1 MKEITRIHLAKI
13 PYEIELDAKKNLQKY
28 LDALRKYSDEEIF
41 EDVEIRITEILAESG
56 ISKHGIISEKEVQK
70 IRAQIGEP
78 EIFKGE
84 DFEEET
90 SSEKSSTNFE
100 AEKLPKKLYRDR
112 QNQMVAGVLAG
123 IAGYFEID
131 ATVVRLAF
139 VLLTFFSFGTTF
151 LIYLILAIIIPPAK
165 NSSDIL
171 RLRGQKISANS
182 IKEIN
187 KEYDFE
193 RFDRQDRFVGRILAG
208 IGGGIALM
216 MALCG
221 VAALIFGN
229 FALNEFFKQ
238 PEARGFYGT
247 ALLILS
253 NIAGL
258 AFVAFCANL
267 AFAGFSYKIRRSQIV
282 SLIILAVLGVVCG
295 SGMMISVSQLGMEY
309 QERQERISSSLTTKE
324 VKFDAE
330 KLSQIKNLKVGN
342 FTNVEYIV
350 SDERKVEFSEFEAL
364 KENKFEKVKVEFN
377 GENMKI
383 DLPISRAY
391 PYSSEEKIR
400 IYGPELSKIELGESA
415 RVEYEKLSQSNLEI
429 FQRQSST
436 FEFDGKTIDNLKVSQ
451 DYASTIDSSDVFV
464 KNLVAK
470 SRGGNV
476 RLKSVENAIFET
488 VDCTND
494 SSRVVYLSLEENAK
508 NAKITL
514 NGSEF
519 NASRTGECFMLHGD
533 ELDF

>member
-1 MKEITRIHLAKI
+1 MKKFLKMSKF
-13 PYEIELDAKKNLQKY
+13 ELPKFWRKAEFRNTESFQKKK
-28 LDALRKYSDEEIF
+28 
-41 EDVEIRITEILAESG
+41 
-56 ISKHGIISEKEVQK
+56 SKK

-171 RLRGQKISANS
+171 RLRGQKISASS

-193 RFDRQDRFVGRILAG
+193 KFDRQDRFVGRILAG
-208 IGGGIALM
+208 IGGGIALIM
-216 MALCG
+216 MLCG

-267 AFAGFSYKIRRSQIV
+267 AFAGFSYKIRKGQIV

-309 QERQERISSSLTTKE
+309 QERISRSLTTKE

-342 FTNVEYIV
+342 FTNVEYVV
-350 SDERKVEFSEFEAL
+350 SDERKIEFLFRFRNFQNLNSEQ
-364 KENKFEKVKVEFN
+364 
-377 GENMKI
+377 
-383 DLPISRAY
+383 P
-391 PYSSEEKIR
+391 
-400 IYGPELSKIELGESA
+400 
-415 RVEYEKLSQSNLEI
+415 
-429 FQRQSST
+429 
-436 FEFDGKTIDNLKVSQ
+436 
-451 DYASTIDSSDVFV
+451 
-464 KNLVAK
+464 
-470 SRGGNV
+470 
-476 RLKSVENAIFET
+476 
-488 VDCTND
+488 
-494 SSRVVYLSLEENAK
+494 
-508 NAKITL
+508 
-514 NGSEF
+514 
-519 NASRTGECFMLHGD
+519 
-533 ELDF
+533 

>member
-1 MKEITRIHLAKI
+1 M
-13 PYEIELDAKKNLQKY
+13 
-28 LDALRKYSDEEIF
+28 
-41 EDVEIRITEILAESG
+41 
-56 ISKHGIISEKEVQK
+56 
-70 IRAQIGEP
+70 
-78 EIFKGE
+78 
-84 DFEEET
+84 
-90 SSEKSSTNFE
+90 
-100 AEKLPKKLYRDR
+100 
-112 QNQMVAGVLAG
+112 
-123 IAGYFEID
+123 
-131 ATVVRLAF
+131 
-139 VLLTFFSFGTTF
+139 
-151 LIYLILAIIIPPAK
+151 IYLILAIIIPPAK

-216 MALCG
+216 MALGG

-267 AFAGFSYKIRRSQIV
+267 AFAGFSYKIRKSQIV

-295 SGMMISVSQLGMEY
+295 SGMMISVSQFGIEY
-309 QERQERISSSLTTKE
+309 QERISRSLTTKE

-342 FTNVEYIV
+342 FTNVEYVV
-350 SDERKVEFSEFEAL
+350 SSERKIEFSEFEAL
-364 KENKFEKVKVEFN
+364 KENKFEKIRVEFN

-383 DLPISRAY
+383 DLPNSRAY

-451 DYASTIDSSDVFV
+451 DYASTIDSNDVFV

-470 SRGGNV
+470 SRGRNV
-476 RLKSVENAIFET
+476 RLKSVENATFET
-488 VDCTND
+488 VDCAND

>member
-1 MKEITRIHLAKI
+1 M
-13 PYEIELDAKKNLQKY
+13 
-28 LDALRKYSDEEIF
+28 
-41 EDVEIRITEILAESG
+41 AESG
-56 ISKHGIISEKEVQK
+56 ISKNGIISEKEVQK

-90 SSEKSSTNFE
+90 SSEKSSSDFE
-100 AEKLPKKLYRDR
+100 TEKLPKKLYRDR
-112 QNQMVAGVLAG
+112 QNQMAAGVLAG

-216 MALCG
+216 MALGG

-267 AFAGFSYKIRRSQIV
+267 AFAGFSYKIRKSQIV

-295 SGMMISVSQLGMEY
+295 SGMMISVSQFG
-309 QERQERISSSLTTKE
+309 I
-324 VKFDAE
+324 
-330 KLSQIKNLKVGN
+330 N
-342 FTNVEYIV
+342 
-350 SDERKVEFSEFEAL
+350 
-364 KENKFEKVKVEFN
+364 
-377 GENMKI
+377 
-383 DLPISRAY
+383 
-391 PYSSEEKIR
+391 
-400 IYGPELSKIELGESA
+400 
-415 RVEYEKLSQSNLEI
+415 
-429 FQRQSST
+429 
-436 FEFDGKTIDNLKVSQ
+436 
-451 DYASTIDSSDVFV
+451 
-464 KNLVAK
+464 
-470 SRGGNV
+470 
-476 RLKSVENAIFET
+476 
-488 VDCTND
+488 
-494 SSRVVYLSLEENAK
+494 
-508 NAKITL
+508 
-514 NGSEF
+514 
-519 NASRTGECFMLHGD
+519 
-533 ELDF
+533 

>member
-28 LDALRKYSDEEIF
+28 LDELRKYSDEEIF

-56 ISKHGIISEKEVQK
+56 ISKNGIISEKEAQK

-90 SSEKSSTNFE
+90 SNEKSSSDFE
-100 AEKLPKKLYRDR
+100 TEKLPKKLYRDR

-139 VLLTFFSFGTTF
+139 VLLTFFSFGITF

-216 MALCG
+216 MALGG

-267 AFAGFSYKIRRSQIV
+267 AFAGFSYKIRKSQIV

-295 SGMMISVSQLGMEY
+295 SGMMISVSQFRIEY
-309 QERQERISSSLTTKE
+309 QERISRSLTTKE

-342 FTNVEYIV
+342 FTNVEYVV
-350 SDERKVEFSEFEAL
+350 SSERKIEFSEFEAL
-364 KENKFEKVKVEFN
+364 KENKFEKIRVEFN

-383 DLPISRAY
+383 DLPNSRAY

-451 DYASTIDSSDVFV
+451 DYASTIDSNDVFV

-476 RLKSVENAIFET
+476 RLKSVENATFET
-488 VDCTND
+488 VDCVND

>member
-56 ISKHGIISEKEVQK
+56 ISKNGIISEKEVQK

-90 SSEKSSTNFE
+90 LNEKSSSDFE
-100 AEKLPKKLYRDR
+100 TEKLPKKLYRDR
-112 QNQMVAGVLAG
+112 QNKMVAGVLAG
-123 IAGYFEID
+123 IAGYFDID
-131 ATVVRLAF
+131 ATVVRLVF
-139 VLLTFFSFGTTF
+139 VLLTFFSFGMTF

-187 KEYDFE
+187 KEYDFK

-208 IGGGIALM
+208 IGGGIALIM
-216 MALCG
+216 MLCG

-267 AFAGFSYKIRRSQIV
+267 AFAGFSYKIRKSQIV

-295 SGMMISVSQLGMEY
+295 SGMMISVSQFRMEY
-309 QERQERISSSLTTKE
+309 QERISSSLTTKE

-350 SDERKVEFSEFEAL
+350 SDERKIEFSEFEAL
-364 KENKFEKVKVEFN
+364 KENKFEKIRVEFN

-383 DLPISRAY
+383 DLPNSRAY

-470 SRGGNV
+470 SRGGNI
-476 RLKSVENAIFET
+476 RLKSVENATFET

>member
-28 LDALRKYSDEEIF
+28 LDELRKYSDEEIF
-41 EDVEIRITEILAESG
+41 EDVEIRITEILTESG
-56 ISKHGIISEKEVQK
+56 ISKNGIISEKEVQK

-90 SSEKSSTNFE
+90 SNEKSSSDFE
-100 AEKLPKKLYRDR
+100 TEKLPKKLYRDR

-131 ATVVRLAF
+131 ATAVRLAF

-208 IGGGIALM
+208 IGGGIALIM
-216 MALCG
+216 MLCG

-258 AFVAFCANL
+258 TFVAFCANL
-267 AFAGFSYKIRRSQIV
+267 AFAGFSYKIRKSQIV

-295 SGMMISVSQLGMEY
+295 SGMMISVSQFGIEY
-309 QERQERISSSLTTKE
+309 QERISRSLTTKE

-342 FTNVEYIV
+342 FTNVEYVV
-350 SDERKVEFSEFEAL
+350 SDERKIEFSEFEAL

-391 PYSSEEKIR
+391 PYSREEKIR

-415 RVEYEKLSQSNLEI
+415 RVEYENLSQSNLEI

-451 DYASTIDSSDVFV
+451 DYASTIDSNDVFV
-464 KNLVAK
+464 RNLVAK

-476 RLKSVENAIFET
+476 RLKSVENATFET
-488 VDCTND
+488 ADCAND
-494 SSRVVYLSLEENAK
+494 SGRVVYLSLEEDAK